1 MSLIKFDYTSN
12 LMLVNVF
19 LWNQRQAKFEN
30 MLITFD
36 TGASNTV
43 ISKDILYMLGYNL
56 GSGEK
61 TRIVTASGVE
71 YVEPM
76 VMDKLR
82 IGSHILEDVQ
92 IYAHTFP
99 ESSFSLG
106 VLGLNVISQFDI
118 QMKFSTKELVLD
130 KLIHL

>member
-1 MSLIKFDYTSN
+1 MSIIKFDFTSN
-12 LMLVNVF
+12 LMLIDVY
-19 LWNQRQAKFEN
+19 LWNCRQPKFEN

-43 ISKDILYMLGYNL
+43 ISKDILFMLGYNL
-56 GSGEK
+56 GNTEK

-71 YVEPM
+71 YVEPIIM
-76 VMDKLR
+76 NKLR
-82 IGSHILEDVQ
+82 IGSHILEHVQ

-106 VLGLNVISQFDI
+106 VLGLNIISQFDTE
-118 QMKFSTKELVLD
+118 MKFSTRELILNRAG
-130 KLIHL
+130 